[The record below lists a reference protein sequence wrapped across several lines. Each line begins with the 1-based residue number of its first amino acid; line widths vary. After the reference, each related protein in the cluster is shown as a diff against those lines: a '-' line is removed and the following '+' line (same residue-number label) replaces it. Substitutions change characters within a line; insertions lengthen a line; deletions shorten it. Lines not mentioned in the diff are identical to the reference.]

1 MILDK
6 EIKILGRFF
15 LVVIF
20 IFQILSNLKVIK
32 MHLVH
37 SSLMQL
43 SFQYHSI

>member
-6 EIKILGRFF
+6 EIKILGRFL

-20 IFQILSNLKVIK
+20 IFQILSNLEVIK

-37 SSLMQL
+37 SSLM
-43 SFQYHSI
+43 